1 MTSTPPTPPRDVALV
16 AVDMGYGHLRAA
28 HALAPA
34 LGVPVLELD
43 RRPLASAS
51 EQRRWRQVR
60 AAYEGLS
67 RSSQAPVVGRPL
79 RSLLDG
85 LTFIPQLHAVRD
97 QSAPTTAV
105 RVLEALARRG
115 LGRGLLDYLHEDDAT
130 LVTTFYAP
138 AVIADLFGHRRIVC
152 VVTDADINRVWVSR
166 WPAHSTVH
174 YCVPSDRAQ
183 RRLRAFGVRREF
195 IHLTGFP
202 LPTEL
207 LGGPELPALRT
218 NLAARL
224 VRLDRKG
231 TFRDQARQELEH
243 FLGPLPAVEDGAPPL
258 LTFAVGG
265 AGVQLGIARQF
276 LPSLRRP
283 LEQGQLRLAL
293 VAGLR
298 PDAARR
304 FERWVREAGLGGL
317 LGAGVEVLCEP
328 DFPTYFA
335 RFNALLARTDILWTK
350 PSEMS
355 FYGALGIPLIF
366 SWPVGVHERV
376 NRRWVLHR
384 GAGFKQDAPGDAWEW
399 LREWLDDGTL
409 AGAAWAGY
417 LRLPKFGT
425 AQIAEVVASLSAG

>member
-1 MTSTPPTPPRDVALV
+1 MTSTPHTPPGDVALV

-43 RRPLASAS
+43 RPPLASAG
-51 EQRRWRQVR
+51 EQRRWRRAR
-60 AAYEGLS
+60 AAYEALS

-85 LTFIPQLHAVRD
+85 LTSIPQLYPVRD
-97 QSAPTTAV
+97 QSAPTMAV
-105 RVLEALARRG
+105 RMLEAMARRG
-115 LGRGLLDYLHEDDAT
+115 FGRGLVDRLHDRDAT

-166 WPAHSTVH
+166 RPARSTVH
-174 YCVPSDRAQ
+174 YCVPSERAL
-183 RRLRAFGVRREF
+183 RRLRAFGVSRER

-202 LPTEL
+202 LPAEL
-207 LGGPELPALRT
+207 SGGSDLATLRA

-231 TFRDQARQELEH
+231 TFRGQARQELEH
-243 FLGPLPAVEDGAPPL
+243 FLGPLPAAENGVPPL

-265 AGVQLGIARQF
+265 AGAQLGIARRF

-283 LEQGQLRLAL
+283 LEQGLLRLAL

-304 FERWVREAGLGGL
+304 FERWVGEAGLGGL

-328 DFPTYFA
+328 DFPAYFR

-376 NRRWVLHR
+376 NRRWALQR
-384 GAGFKQDAPGDAWEW
+384 GAGFKQDAPEIAWEW

-425 AQIAEVVASLSAG
+425 TQIAEVVASVSAG